1 MILPSRE
8 RISHP
13 DLQGQLDDVIPDY
26 RAWLDHRGLGPL
38 QDGESVDMEI
48 GNFGKL
54 SVKIVDAMKREW
66 VKETHAEREAREAAA
81 R

>member
-26 RAWLDHRGLGPL
+26 RAWLEHRGLGPRRIEKRAL
-38 QDGESVDMEI
+38 LVAQHH
-48 GNFGKL
+48 FHRLAPCL
-54 SVKIVDAMKREW
+54 SSNRLLV
-66 VKETHAEREAREAAA
+66 
-81 R
+81 